1 MSESQKKP
9 SPNPKVD
16 AAAMVPKPGGG
27 AGGSNGGFIVHTKHT
42 CDACYQTPLLG
53 KRYTSSVH
61 PNYDLCSKCYD
72 EYSGPDIGLKE
83 AVLIRDKKFSNEF
96 VLKLK
101 ILSGDDEQIRR
112 IKVDDIWDKSTS
124 HLSFEKMVSIASTHA
139 LSGDAAS
146 DATTNAKVFYIDED
160 GDNITIT
167 SDKELEDAFM
177 QTLKKFPRR
186 IPFRVTVSIPKQD
199 ESIKAHPFKARKA
212 ERMKV
217 MKAISQSL
225 GEDNFIHARHTC
237 DGCSKTPIIGT
248 RYHAAKIPDFDLC
261 TACYE
266 KYEGEDLDF
275 KPEIN
280 GE

>member
-1 MSESQKKP
+1 
-9 SPNPKVD
+9 
-16 AAAMVPKPGGG
+16 
-27 AGGSNGGFIVHTKHT
+27 
-42 CDACYQTPLLG
+42 
-53 KRYTSSVH
+53 
-61 PNYDLCSKCYD
+61 
-72 EYSGPDIGLKE
+72 
-83 AVLIRDKKFSNEF
+83 
-96 VLKLK
+96 
-101 ILSGDDEQIRR
+101 
-112 IKVDDIWDKSTS
+112 
-124 HLSFEKMVSIASTHA
+124 MVSIASTHA
-139 LSGDAAS
+139 LSGDG

-160 GDNITIT
+160 GDKITIT

-248 RYHAAKIPDFDLC
+248 RYHATKIPDFDLC